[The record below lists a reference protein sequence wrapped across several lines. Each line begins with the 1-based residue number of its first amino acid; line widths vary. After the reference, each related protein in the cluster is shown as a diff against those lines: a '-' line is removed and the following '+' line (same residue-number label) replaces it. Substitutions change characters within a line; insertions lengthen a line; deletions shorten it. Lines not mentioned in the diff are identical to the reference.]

1 MLEAKKE
8 LREVIDRLSK
18 KYDAMEG
25 KVNSQK
31 QKCDQLEKDYL
42 HSREI
47 ANLQQ
52 ELSMLRRESH
62 ESFAQIKVDLK
73 NAQKEVS
80 DSKKEVAFMTA
91 EAKNLKAER
100 KQNIRKMVDLEARSR
115 RNNLIFYG
123 IPETEEENCE
133 DKLIQF
139 LKEKLKVEISPT
151 AVQRAHRLGKPR
163 SRNNIGN
170 LAFTPRPM
178 IVLFSD
184 FKQKE
189 MIRKQRF
196 ELQRPFGISED
207 LPIEIRRARKS
218 LENVIKDLKSQGKK
232 VAIIYPCRLLINGQI
247 DKTTHVD
254 IAEFSNVE

>member
-1 MLEAKKE
+1 METKTTEIKAARTE
-8 LREVIDRLSK
+8 LNNLR
-18 KYDAMEG
+18 METD
-25 KVNSQK
+25 V
-31 QKCDQLEKDYL
+31 
-42 HSREI
+42 
-47 ANLQQ
+47 
-52 ELSMLRRESH
+52 
-62 ESFAQIKVDLK
+62 
-73 NAQKEVS
+73 
-80 DSKKEVAFMTA
+80 
-91 EAKNLKAER
+91 LKAER
-100 KQNIRKMVDLEARSR
+100 KQNIRRMVDQEARSR
-115 RNNLIFYG
+115 RNNLIFHG

-139 LKEKLKVEISPT
+139 VKEKLKVEISPT